1 MVRVE
6 ATVEGMSKGEIKRE
20 RRRILERN
28 EFSVDD
34 NDAREYRLCS
44 AVLRGWLGQGGEGL
58 KM

>member
-44 AVLRGWLGQGGEGL
+44 AVLRGGLG
-58 KM
+58 